1 MKMEPNFQKS
11 MGCSKCS
18 SKRKVYSNR
27 SLPQE
32 ARKISKEHPNL
43 SPDRIEKRTSKT
55 KSQKESENKNQRENK
70 QGKIHKNKYKQVWI

>member
-1 MKMEPNFQKS
+1 MERNFQKL

-32 ARKISKEHPNL
+32 ARKIKEHANP
-43 SPDRIEKRTSKT
+43 SPDRTEKRRTSKT
-55 KSQKESENKNQRENK
+55 QSQKEGKNKNQRENK
-70 QGKIHKNKYKQVWI
+70 